1 MFKEIESPLPLRVE
15 AIKKSPEA
23 ILGRPATRP
32 RVGFR
37 ARAMA
42 RRVRGVF
49 VPAALLCLVAT
60 TAFAADI
67 APPKLGRPATP
78 DEIAKADIS
87 IPPDGKGLPPGSGS
101 VAQGAQVFA
110 AKCAV
115 CHGANAQGTPNGDR
129 LVGGIG
135 TLASANPVKT
145 VSSYWPYATTLFDY
159 IRRAM
164 PLTSP
169 QSLQN
174 DEDYAVVAYIL
185 SIDNIVPKDAVL
197 DAQSLPKVQMPNRN
211 GFINWEPRLVRP

>member
-1 MFKEIESPLPLRVE
+1 MFKAGLAAAAVL
-15 AIKKSPEA
+15 
-23 ILGRPATRP
+23 
-32 RVGFR
+32 
-37 ARAMA
+37 
-42 RRVRGVF
+42 GVF
-49 VPAALLCLVAT
+49 TAGALAAE
-60 TAFAADI
+60 I
-67 APPKLGRPATP
+67 APPKLGRAATP

-87 IPPDGKGLPPGSGS
+87 IPPDGKGLPAGSGS

-115 CHGANAQGTPNGDR
+115 CHGPNAEGTPSGDR
-129 LVGGIG
+129 LVGGMG

-164 PLTSP
+164 PLTNP

-174 DEDYAVVAYIL
+174 DEAYAVVAYIL

-197 DAQSLPKVQMPNRN
+197 DAQSLPKVQMPNRA
-211 GFINWEPRLVRP
+211 GFINWEPRLIKP

>member
-1 MFKEIESPLPLRVE
+1 MFKDESPLPLRE
-15 AIKKSPEA
+15 RKA
-23 ILGRPATRP
+23 RPAVHSTDAL
-32 RVGFR
+32 
-37 ARAMA
+37 ARQ
-42 RRVRGVF
+42 VRGAF
-49 VPAALLCLVAT
+49 LPTGLILSLVAAA
-60 TAFAADI
+60 AFAAEP

-87 IPPDGKGLPPGSGS
+87 IPPDGKGLPAGSGS

-115 CHGANAQGTPNGDR
+115 CHGANGQGTPNGDR
-129 LVGGIG
+129 LVGGVG
-135 TLASANPVKT
+135 TLASSNPVKT

-164 PLTSP
+164 PLTNP

-174 DEDYAVVAYIL
+174 DEAYAVVAYIL
-185 SIDNIVPKDAVL
+185 SIDNIVPKEAVL

-211 GFINWEPRLVRP
+211 GFINWEPQLVRP

>member
-1 MFKEIESPLPLRVE
+1 MFRPSAVAA
-15 AIKKSPEA
+15 AIFAFSTAGA
-23 ILGRPATRP
+23 I
-32 RVGFR
+32 
-37 ARAMA
+37 
-42 RRVRGVF
+42 
-49 VPAALLCLVAT
+49 
-60 TAFAADI
+60 AADI

-78 DEIAKADIS
+78 EETARADIS
-87 IPPDGKGLPPGSGS
+87 IPPDGRGLPPGSGT

-110 AKCAV
+110 AKCAA
-115 CHGANAQGTPNGDR
+115 CHGAQGEGTPNGDR

-164 PLTSP
+164 PLTNP

-174 DEDYAVVAYIL
+174 DEAYAVVAYVL
-185 SIDNIVPKDAVL
+185 SIDNIVPKDAAL

-211 GFINWEPRLVRP
+211 GFINWEPRLIRP